1 MKNEIENMIIDKL
14 ISEINGDKYKLHE
27 KLLSENELADI
38 YKVPRITARKAYEKL
53 EEMGYIYSIQ
63 GKGRYLKEKQQYI
76 ELQLSGDKSFSQK
89 MKDTGRVL
97 QTKNILFEKI
107 KYDKKIYEELQ
118 VHKEDEVYKI
128 GRLRIID
135 KKPSAIHISYLSKSV
150 FKDIKED
157 GESIGS
163 IFSYY
168 ELNGYF
174 EFTSYKSI
182 ISISFPT
189 AAERNIL
196 GCPSLVPLL
205 ILETNCIDNKSKKVL
220 EYTKIIYRG
229 DTFKYVLS
237 PKDKA
242 TIS

>member
-135 KKPSAIHISYLSKSV
+135 KKPSAIHISYLAKSV
-150 FKDIKED
+150 FKNIEED
-157 GESIGS
+157 GEGIGS

-189 AAERNIL
+189 ADERKIL
-196 GCPSLVPLL
+196 GCTSLVPLL